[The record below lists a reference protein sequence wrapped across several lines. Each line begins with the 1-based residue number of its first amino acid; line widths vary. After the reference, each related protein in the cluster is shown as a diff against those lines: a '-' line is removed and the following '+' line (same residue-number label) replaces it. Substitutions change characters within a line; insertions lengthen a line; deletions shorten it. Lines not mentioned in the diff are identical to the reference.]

1 MLTGNTMKELTS
13 KEFAAMRAARIAGT
27 DTEFV
32 VWFELLET
40 GKMVEMDAESE
51 DHARRLIDHFMDDID
66 YTYNTASF
74 RKVEKDGTLGRC
86 EEIIDRDLD
95 YSDWDLAESG
105 LSGWDL

>member
-1 MLTGNTMKELTS
+1 MLKGNTMKELTS

-74 RKVEKDGTLGRC
+74 RKVQKDGTLGRC

>member
-1 MLTGNTMKELTS
+1 MLKGFTVKDLSS
-13 KEFAAMRAARIAGT
+13 KEFAKLRAARIAGT
-27 DTEFV
+27 DTKYI

-74 RKVEKDGTLGRC
+74 RKVQKDGTLLRC
-86 EEIIDRDLD
+86 EEIIDRDMD
-95 YSDWDLAESG
+95 YTDWDL
-105 LSGWDL
+105 

>member
-1 MLTGNTMKELTS
+1 MLKGFTVKDLSS
-13 KEFAAMRAARIAGT
+13 KEFAKLRAARIAGT
-27 DTEFV
+27 DTKFV

-74 RKVEKDGTLGRC
+74 RKVRKDGTLLKC
-86 EEIIDRDLD
+86 EDIIDRDID
-95 YSDWDLAESG
+95 YTDWDL
-105 LSGWDL
+105 

>member
-74 RKVEKDGTLGRC
+74 RKVQKDGTLGRC

>member
-13 KEFAAMRAARIAGT
+13 KEFAAMRASRIAGT
-27 DTEFV
+27 DTKYV

-40 GKMVEMDAESE
+40 GNMVEMDAESE

-74 RKVEKDGTLGRC
+74 RKVRKDGTLLKC
-86 EEIIDRDLD
+86 EDIIDRDMD
-95 YSDWDLAESG
+95 YTDWDL
-105 LSGWDL
+105 

>member
-1 MLTGNTMKELTS
+1 MLKGITVKDLSS
-13 KEFAAMRAARIAGT
+13 KEFAKLRAARIAGT
-27 DTEFV
+27 DTKYV

-74 RKVEKDGTLGRC
+74 RKVRKDGTLLKC
-86 EEIIDRDLD
+86 EDIIDRDID
-95 YSDWDLAESG
+95 YTDWDL
-105 LSGWDL
+105 

>member
-13 KEFAAMRAARIAGT
+13 AEFAEMRAARIAGT
-27 DTEFV
+27 NTKYV

-51 DHARRLIDHFMDDID
+51 DHARRLIDHFMDGMD

-74 RKVEKDGTLGRC
+74 RKVRKDGTLLKC
-86 EEIIDRDLD
+86 EEIFDRDID
-95 YSDWDLAESG
+95 YMDWDL
-105 LSGWDL
+105 

>member
-1 MLTGNTMKELTS
+1 MLTGFTMKDLTS
-13 KEFAAMRAARIAGT
+13 KEFAKLRAARIAGT
-27 DTEFV
+27 DTKYI

-74 RKVEKDGTLGRC
+74 RKVRKDGTLLKC
-86 EEIIDRDLD
+86 EDIIDRDID
-95 YSDWDLAESG
+95 YTDWDL
-105 LSGWDL
+105 

>member
-1 MLTGNTMKELTS
+1 MLKGFTVKDLSS
-13 KEFAAMRAARIAGT
+13 KEFAKLRAARIAGT
-27 DTEFV
+27 DTKYI

-74 RKVEKDGTLGRC
+74 RKVRKDGTLLKC
-86 EEIIDRDLD
+86 EDIIDRDMD
-95 YSDWDLAESG
+95 YTDWDL
-105 LSGWDL
+105 

>member
-1 MLTGNTMKELTS
+1 MLKGFTIKDLSS
-13 KEFAAMRAARIAGT
+13 KEFAKLRAARIAGT
-27 DTEFV
+27 DTKFV

-74 RKVEKDGTLGRC
+74 RKVQKDGTLSRC
-86 EEIIDRDLD
+86 EEIIDRDFD
-95 YSDWDLAESG
+95 YMDGDV
-105 LSGWDL
+105 

>member
-1 MLTGNTMKELTS
+1 MLKGFTVKDLSS
-13 KEFAAMRAARIAGT
+13 KEFAKLRAARIAGT
-27 DTEFV
+27 DTKYI

-74 RKVEKDGTLGRC
+74 RKVRKDGTLLRC
-86 EEIIDRDLD
+86 EDIIDRDI
-95 YSDWDLAESG
+95 YYTDWDL
-105 LSGWDL
+105 

>member
-1 MLTGNTMKELTS
+1 MLTGNTMKELIS

-27 DTEFV
+27 DTKFV

-51 DHARRLIDHFMDDID
+51 DHARLLIDHFMDDID

-74 RKVEKDGTLGRC
+74 RKVRKDGTLLKC
-86 EEIIDRDLD
+86 EDIIDRDMD
-95 YSDWDLAESG
+95 YTDWDL
-105 LSGWDL
+105 

>member
-13 KEFAAMRAARIAGT
+13 AEFAERRAARIAGT
-27 DTEFV
+27 NTKYV
-32 VWFELLET
+32 GWFELLET

-74 RKVEKDGTLGRC
+74 RKVRKDGTLLKC
-86 EEIIDRDLD
+86 EDIIDRDID
-95 YSDWDLAESG
+95 YTDWDL
-105 LSGWDL
+105 

>member
-1 MLTGNTMKELTS
+1 MLMGNTIKELTS
-13 KEFAAMRAARIAGT
+13 AEFAEMRAERIAGT

-51 DHARRLIDHFMDDID
+51 NHARQLINHFMDDID

-74 RKVEKDGTLGRC
+74 RKVRKDGTLLKC
-86 EEIIDRDLD
+86 EDIIDRDID
-95 YSDWDLAESG
+95 YTDWDL
-105 LSGWDL
+105 

>member
-13 KEFAAMRAARIAGT
+13 AEFAEMRAARIAGT
-27 DTEFV
+27 NTKYV

-51 DHARRLIDHFMDDID
+51 DHARGLIDHFMDGMD

-74 RKVEKDGTLGRC
+74 RKVRKDGTLLKC
-86 EEIIDRDLD
+86 EEIFDRDID
-95 YSDWDLAESG
+95 YMDWDL
-105 LSGWDL
+105 